1 MSPRPCMSIVVP
13 VFNVAPYLAGC
24 LDSLLA
30 QKFRDWEAICV
41 DDGSTDGSGA
51 ILDRYAAM
59 DARFRVIHQNNFGV
73 GTARNL
79 VLDAA
84 RGKWLLFVDADDLC
98 SPDMLSRVADLER
111 GHPDAGI
118 LAFRQVKF
126 EEGGEPAWS
135 CGSQESEIDLRR
147 SIPSCTADIGICT
160 VALRRDMFGDLRFR
174 PVPLGEDL
182 LYLVEC
188 FARADAAV
196 MSDAVLYGYRQRE
209 GSAVHVDM
217 DRERVLKYIEYH
229 ELMFG
234 VLAGC
239 GKEIGLA
246 YTRHRGNGWIEK
258 CPWLIENLVRSER
271 GETWKKWFE
280 SMAQAKKMKCFS
292 PWQHF
297 VASVMSIFRS
307 PLLAD
312 LLCVLPH
319 RLKRLGIH
327 R

>member
-1 MSPRPCMSIVVP
+1 
-13 VFNVAPYLAGC
+13 
-24 LDSLLA
+24 
-30 QKFRDWEAICV
+30 
-41 DDGSTDGSGA
+41 
-51 ILDRYAAM
+51 
-59 DARFRVIHQNNFGV
+59 
-73 GTARNL
+73 
-79 VLDAA
+79 
-84 RGKWLLFVDADDLC
+84 
-98 SPDMLSRVADLER
+98 MLSRVADLEC

-135 CGSQESEIDLRR
+135 GGSQEREIDLRR

-188 FARADAAV
+188 FALADAAV

-258 CPWLIENLVRSER
+258 CPWLIENLGRSER